1 VNARLLLV
9 ALEHETD
16 IVLVRKRTRR
26 LAELL
31 GFDRQDQTRI
41 TTAVSELARNAF
53 EYAGGGRAEF
63 RITDE
68 APSGALEISIS
79 DKGPGIADLDGVLSG
94 SRPSEKGMGVGLRG
108 AQRLMD
114 TFQIESRANIG
125 TTVRVAKFLPAGA
138 PAVNRAMLTQIGRA
152 LAADE
157 PANPVDE
164 IRRQNQEILAQL
176 QELQERQEALARLN
190 QELQD
195 TNRGVVALYAELDER
210 ADHLRRADELKSKFL
225 SNMSHEFR
233 TPLNSI
239 LALSR
244 LLLARTDGDLTPEQE
259 KQLQFIRK
267 AAESLTELVNDLLD
281 LAKVEAGKTVVTPV
295 EFAAEDLFGALR
307 GMLRPLLV
315 GDAVA
320 LIFEDAADLPPLF
333 TDEGKVSQIL
343 RNFLSN
349 AIKFTEKG
357 EVRVWGTVDTDADT
371 VTFHVRDTGIGIA
384 EQDLG
389 VIFEEFGQVTHP
401 MQSRVKGTG
410 LGLPLSKRL
419 AELLGGG
426 IAVQSAPGQGSVF
439 SVTVPRVHHHAAE
452 AVQPGEDDWAIDPT
466 RVPVLVVEDD
476 LADSFAI
483 QRLLTGTRYQPII
496 ARTVAASKRALER
509 VQPAAVLLDVV
520 LCGDESWRLILGLRQ
535 GGATGTIPIVVT
547 SSTGEERKALH
558 LGADA
563 YLRKPID
570 RDRLLEILDRLTGHQ
585 STTRVLLVD
594 DEEVTRYLVRQLLP
608 RGIYDVREAKTGT
621 EGLAQLLTELPD
633 VLLLDLKMPEMN
645 GFELLDRISGDA
657 RLDEVPA
664 IVLTSAILSAGERR
678 RLRRAAR
685 IMSKSELSATALTG
699 AIADV
704 LGGAPAEAL

>member
-114 TFQIESRANIG
+114 TFHIESRAGIG

-357 EVRVWGTVDTDADT
+357 EVRVWGTVDTGADT

-535 GGATGTIPIVVT
+535 GGATGTIPVVVT